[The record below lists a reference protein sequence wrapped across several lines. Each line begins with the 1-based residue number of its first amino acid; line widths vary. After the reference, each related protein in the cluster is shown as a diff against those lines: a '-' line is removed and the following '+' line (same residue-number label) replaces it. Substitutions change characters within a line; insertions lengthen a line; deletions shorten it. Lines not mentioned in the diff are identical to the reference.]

1 MMSGQENTRNEA
13 DLLAINRVR
22 EAHIASL
29 NQGNVDALVGV
40 FSEDAVQMPPNTPA
54 NVGREMIRAWSKA
67 FLDPLRAEFAHEVEE
82 IRVAGDWAFE
92 RGTYRIR
99 VTPKAG
105 GESFQDTASTSRS
118 TKSSPTVPGSWPAT
132 SGTAITLLRV
142 RGRRKPP
149 HRPTWKSGYGWRR
162 STRLRF

>member
-1 MMSGQENTRNEA
+1 
-13 DLLAINRVR
+13 
-22 EAHIASL
+22 
-29 NQGNVDALVGV
+29 VGV

-67 FLDPLRAEFAHEVEE
+67 FLDPLRAEFAHEVGE

-105 GESFQDTASTSRS
+105 GESFQDTGKYITIYQKQPDGAWLLARDIWNSNH
-118 TKSSPTVPGSWPAT
+118 PTPG
-132 SGTAITLLRV
+132 
-142 RGRRKPP
+142 
-149 HRPTWKSGYGWRR
+149 
-162 STRLRF
+162 TR

>member
-40 FSEDAVQMPPNTPA
+40 FSEDAVQMPPNAPA

-67 FLDPLRAEFAHEVEE
+67 FLDPLRAEFAHEVGE

-105 GESFQDTASTSRS
+105 GESFQDTGKYITIYQQQPDGAWLLARDIWNSNQ
-118 TKSSPTVPGSWPAT
+118 PTPGMP
-132 SGTAITLLRV
+132 
-142 RGRRKPP
+142 
-149 HRPTWKSGYGWRR
+149 
-162 STRLRF
+162 